1 MNVFHAFSGVD
12 SQLMAEKRVF
22 KNVTLVGTMEVDID
36 AIISS
41 GLIHHNERLQEE
53 LKKELNK
60 DRIEFMKLW
69 LKQRNIGYDFDKG
82 KSKIDRL
89 NVDKLNKL
97 FLSCLLTRNYG
108 DISLANKRKIDN
120 DIDLFT
126 YSSPCF
132 LKGTLISTNKGLIPI
147 ENIKK
152 GDIVLTHNNVYKE
165 VVTHMINKANHIYE
179 FNCMSS
185 PILYVTEEHPF
196 YVRERYRVWDKNK
209 RVYIRKFKDPSWIK
223 VKDLTKN
230 YYVGT
235 PINNIEK
242 HIEWNGVYI
251 KNKYG
256 HNPILKNEISKYLK
270 NEKFW
275 WLVGRF
281 IGDGWVDRWDIEQGG
296 IKICSAN
303 TKNKNIIDIKNCLDE
318 LNISYSIENCKTVTK
333 FNIHKQEYKS
343 FFRQFGNGA
352 ENKVIPQQILDLPK
366 NLLKSLLDGY
376 WSADGF
382 FDKKTNTFKATSVS
396 KKLVLTL
403 AQAIHKVYRRP
414 TSVYKTKRKETCQ
427 IEGRIVNQK
436 DSYNIVFK
444 KIKNKQDKAFVDGDY
459 IWSPIKNI
467 NKKEYFG
474 DVYNFEVKDDN
485 SYVAQNV
492 IVHNCQ
498 SFSVAGKQEGLQ
510 GVSGL
515 LLECEKFIEIN
526 KPKFLLLENVKNLV
540 GKKFIKDFENWLKIL
555 DELGYNSYW
564 KVLNAKDYGTPQN
577 RERVFCLSIRKDIDK
592 GFEFPNSLPLTKRLK
607 DLLDDNVDSKYYLK
621 DVGKFFINNLFAM
634 EQKGNGFRFSP
645 HVHSNA
651 NITKCITTKAGSRM
665 DDNFI
670 IDINSNLENFEFS
683 SKNEDLKS
691 IRLFGL
697 FDTNKS
703 KHQAGSV
710 WDKDGLAP
718 TLDTMQGGYR
728 MPLIVEDTDKI
739 IKVDI
744 QQQVEVRK
752 HNINQNELYEFLKSH
767 KNKTNQE
774 IANEL
779 NIPKTKVDHWFR
791 NDESFA
797 IPTRDI
803 WFDLKKV
810 LNINSDKFDKAI
822 MEFEIKDGVYEKS
835 NRCYLP
841 QGIAPTLTTQCEE
854 KIIDYENFHI
864 RKLTPRECWRLMN
877 FDEDA
882 FDKVKDHISDTQLYK
897 QSGNAIVCSCL
908 EHIFISLKNQYEEE
922 CK

>member
-89 NVDKLNKL
+89 NIDKLNKI

-126 YSSPCF
+126 YSFC
-132 LKGTLISTNKGLIPI
+132 
-147 ENIKK
+147 
-152 GDIVLTHNNVYKE
+152 
-165 VVTHMINKANHIYE
+165 
-179 FNCMSS
+179 
-185 PILYVTEEHPF
+185 
-196 YVRERYRVWDKNK
+196 
-209 RVYIRKFKDPSWIK
+209 
-223 VKDLTKN
+223 
-230 YYVGT
+230 
-235 PINNIEK
+235 
-242 HIEWNGVYI
+242 
-251 KNKYG
+251 
-256 HNPILKNEISKYLK
+256 
-270 NEKFW
+270 
-275 WLVGRF
+275 
-281 IGDGWVDRWDIEQGG
+281 
-296 IKICSAN
+296 
-303 TKNKNIIDIKNCLDE
+303 
-318 LNISYSIENCKTVTK
+318 
-333 FNIHKQEYKS
+333 
-343 FFRQFGNGA
+343 
-352 ENKVIPQQILDLPK
+352 
-366 NLLKSLLDGY
+366 
-376 WSADGF
+376 
-382 FDKKTNTFKATSVS
+382 
-396 KKLVLTL
+396 
-403 AQAIHKVYRRP
+403 
-414 TSVYKTKRKETCQ
+414 CQ
-427 IEGRIVNQK
+427 
-436 DSYNIVFK
+436 
-444 KIKNKQDKAFVDGDY
+444 
-459 IWSPIKNI
+459 
-467 NKKEYFG
+467 
-474 DVYNFEVKDDN
+474 DV
-485 SYVAQNV
+485 
-492 IVHNCQ
+492 
-498 SFSVAGKQEGLQ
+498 SVAGKQCGLQ
-510 GVSGL
+510 KDSGTRSSL
-515 LLECEKFIEIN
+515 LWECEKFIEIN

-540 GKKFIKDFENWLKIL
+540 GKKFIKDFENWLSIL
-555 DELGYNSYW
+555 DKLGYNSYW
-564 KVLNAKDYGTPQN
+564 KVLNAKDFGTPQN

-621 DVGKFFINNLFAM
+621 DVGKFFINNSFAM

-651 NITKCITTKAGSRM
+651 NIAKCITTKADSRM

-710 WDKDGLAP
+710 WDKDELAP

-728 MPLIVEDTDKI
+728 TPLIIED
-739 IKVDI
+739 
-744 QQQVEVRK
+744 E
-752 HNINQNELYEFLKSH
+752 EY
-767 KNKTNQE
+767 KN
-774 IANEL
+774 
-779 NIPKTKVDHWFR
+779 F
-791 NDESFA
+791 
-797 IPTRDI
+797 
-803 WFDLKKV
+803 
-810 LNINSDKFDKAI
+810 
-822 MEFEIKDGVYEKS
+822 Y
-835 NRCYLP
+835 
-841 QGIAPTLTTQCEE
+841 
-854 KIIDYENFHI
+854 I
-864 RKLTPRECWRLMN
+864 RKLTPRECWRLMD